1 MSDNLPHP
9 QYRTARLIVIAFL
22 TVFAVVYGWQCVEHG
37 RAIVPAKTEDPAAK
51 LKKEKLGNDF
61 TAYYSAGEQARP
73 GRNIYDWQSTS
84 VPHRPYEYPPFFAV
98 FPMMPL
104 SYLPYN
110 TALAFFYALN
120 VLLLAASFWML
131 RKLLW
136 PPLSAYTTEG
146 NGTGTV
152 PPHLWPLSGMLFAL
166 ALSWRFIHSNTNES
180 NANLYLLFLLT
191 LALSLDQ
198 RWAQNGGETPRG
210 GLCCGL
216 AVALAT
222 AVKVTPGLFGV
233 YFLWSLRRWAMLG
246 GAIGL
251 VLFLFV
257 VPGIFLG
264 WEMNLKYLDAYKS
277 FALGKTAGGE
287 QSDSDPNRIII
298 GRPRQLDPHDSDSPE
313 GVGVSIKGMLT
324 SLLTP
329 SPALRK
335 SGDKPRTVNFMTLDS
350 KQVDR
355 IWKALSLVLLLG
367 TVALTFGANARQ
379 NTHAAALSWSLVT
392 VAMTLISPMTRI
404 AHLVVLAI
412 PLATLVALLQQ
423 KKLTGTPKML
433 AWAAFILLSISP
445 ATGEYLRALGFTTFA
460 LIVLYVALAS
470 ALRNRT
476 TFSADFIRIHP
487 DPGPNKAGGL

>member
-1 MSDNLPHP
+1 MPDSLPHP
-9 QYRTARLIVIAFL
+9 QYRTIRLIVAGLFAA
-22 TVFAVVYGWQCVEHG
+22 FAVVYGWQCVEHG
-37 RAIVPAKTEDPAAK
+37 RADLPLKTDEPAKK
-51 LKKEKLGNDF
+51 GKLGNDF
-61 TAYYSAGEQARP
+61 TAFYSAGEQARL
-73 GRNIYDWQSTS
+73 GRNIYDWQGTS
-84 VPHRPYEYPPFFAV
+84 VPHRPYEYPPLFAV

-120 VLLLAASFWML
+120 VLLLASSFLML

-136 PPLSAYTTEG
+136 PPLAAYGTEG

-152 PPHLWPLSGMLFAL
+152 PPHLWPLVGMLFTL
-166 ALSWRFIHSNTNES
+166 ALTWRFIHSNTNES

-191 LALSLDQ
+191 LALYLDR
-198 RWAQNGGETPRG
+198 RWAQNGGEIPRG

-216 AVALAT
+216 AVALGT
-222 AVKVTPGLFGV
+222 AIKLTPGLFGV

-246 GAIGL
+246 GALGL

-264 WEMNLKYLDAYKS
+264 WQANLKYLEAYET
-277 FALGKTAGGE
+277 FALGKTVEVEPPDTTNAL
-287 QSDSDPNRIII
+287 NRIVI
-298 GRPRQLDPHDSDSPE
+298 GRSRQLDPHDSDSPE
-313 GVGVSIKGMLT
+313 GVGVSMKGVLT

-335 SGDKPRTVNFMTLDS
+335 SGDKPRTVNIANLDIM
-350 KQVDR
+350 KVNL
-355 IWKALSLVLLLG
+355 IWKMMS
-367 TVALTFGANARQ
+367 VALMLVTIELTFRGRTRR
-379 NTHAAALSWSLVT
+379 NTVAAALSWSLVT
-392 VAMTLISPMTRI
+392 VAMTLISPLTRI

-412 PLATLVALLQQ
+412 PVATLVALLQQ
-423 KKLTGTPKML
+423 KKLTGTPKTL
-433 AWAAFILLSISP
+433 AWAALTLLSVSP
-445 ATGEYLRALGFTTFA
+445 ATGEYLRALGFTTFS

-476 TFSADFIRIHP
+476 TFTEDFIRIHP
-487 DPGPNKAGGL
+487 DRGPDTAAGL